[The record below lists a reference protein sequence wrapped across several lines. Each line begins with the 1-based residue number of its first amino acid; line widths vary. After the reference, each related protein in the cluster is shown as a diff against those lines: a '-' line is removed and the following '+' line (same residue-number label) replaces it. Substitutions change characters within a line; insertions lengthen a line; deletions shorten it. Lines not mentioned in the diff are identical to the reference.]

1 MRFVAK
7 NKNPRILRQFF
18 PPGGSGG
25 AAPPSPASTLTA
37 RGAGGSPTAAAAAT
51 ATTSGRRGSA
61 RGSVKAEE
69 RGAAKYLFFV
79 QKRTVKSTLQNILT
93 GLANHWTWSWRAS
106 WMRRRRRR
114 KKWKTSAILK
124 SKEVPAS
131 PLKRPGDTTPPL
143 EGELLFPHN

>member
-1 MRFVAK
+1 MMRFVAK

-69 RGAAKYLFFV
+69 RGAANDLFCTKKDSEINVTKYID
-79 QKRTVKSTLQNILT
+79 RAGKSLDL
-93 GLANHWTWSWRAS
+93 
-106 WMRRRRRR
+106 
-114 KKWKTSAILK
+114 
-124 SKEVPAS
+124 E
-131 PLKRPGDTTPPL
+131 L
-143 EGELLFPHN
+143 EGELDEEEEKEEEVEDICNLEIRGGPCFALEEAWGYNSTIGR